1 MDDDDFGGGRGGGP
15 SPFMMFQMM
24 GAAMV
29 PLLATAMF
37 APLVLYIVAR
47 WRDNREPVPDPHLG
61 IKFALG
67 FFKWQGYVCALGGT
81 GMLLYSIT
89 TKMPSEAR
97 EIVYRPAFGL
107 LLPGLLVFGVASWAL
122 TRTNNLERPQVSRLL
137 AGFNLMLVGGVGF
150 ALLLVAFQTLFAKG
164 ESGDAGRAIWSFT
177 FVFVAAWVTQTV
189 MFLGEVGNQARPVP
203 PPVQPMQ

>member
-1 MDDDDFGGGRGGGP
+1 MDDDDFGGGGHSGP

-29 PLLATAMF
+29 PILATAMF

-89 TKMPSEAR
+89 TKMPSEMR
-97 EIVYRPAFGL
+97 EVVYRPAFGL

-122 TRTNNLERPQVSRLL
+122 TRTNNLERPQVGRLL
-137 AGFNLMLVGGVGF
+137 AGFNLMLVGGVAF
-150 ALLLVAFQTLFAKG
+150 ALLLIAFQTLFAKG
-164 ESGDAGRAIWSFT
+164 DSGDPGRAIWSFT

-189 MFLGEVGNQARPVP
+189 MFLGEVSHPVMPQA